1 MGVCLIWTEDEI
13 PKWVTVTANCNQIFS
28 EYDPVISQLTNAMVR
43 LELNADKSARW
54 HVFTWELLQAKVYK
68 NTNLTSLKKPGFLS
82 LTPKNG
88 VIEPF
93 NLWGR
98 DCRKAANEC
107 GWSPSS
113 GNFRHTSV
121 NLAVLEC
128 FGPTPGE
135 STRWFSRKHPRVM
148 CIICRS
154 FCPNM
159 IWRMRTN
166 IARNC
171 PCPILDPSI
180 SISLCLLAS
189 KPIVFNMLVLPSGKH
204 TKNYGKSPFSMGKS
218 TISGHF
224 Q

>member
-43 LELNADKSARW
+43 FELNADKSARW

-68 NTNLTSLKKPGFLS
+68 NTNFTSLKKPGFLS

-113 GNFRHTSV
+113 GNIRHTSV
-121 NLAVLEC
+121 NLWRFWNVLDLLQGNQRVDFHANIPELC
-128 FGPTPGE
+128 ALSADLFVPTWYGGCEPTLRGIALAQSWIIRSLFLYVYLLQSQLF
-135 STRWFSRKHPRVM
+135 STCWFYR
-148 CIICRS
+148 
-154 FCPNM
+154 FTL
-159 IWRMRTN
+159 W
-166 IARNC
+166 
-171 PCPILDPSI
+171 
-180 SISLCLLAS
+180 
-189 KPIVFNMLVLPSGKH
+189 
-204 TKNYGKSPFSMGKS
+204 
-218 TISGHF
+218 
-224 Q
+224 